1 VQQMIVV
8 DRALVQAVMQYFL
21 RQPLGDV
28 LPMYQLLNQALA
40 NADRPAPEK
49 LAVVGGK
56 KDAKP
61 ATSPEPEKP
70 AE

>member
-1 VQQMIVV
+1 MQQMIVV

-28 LPMYQLLNQALA
+28 LPMYQLLNQALT
-40 NADRPAPEK
+40 NADRPPPEK
-49 LAVVGGK
+49 LAIVGGK
-56 KDAKP
+56 KDGKP
-61 ATSPEPEKP
+61 APSPEPEKP